1 MRNISRTLAYRNNGF
16 TLIEVMV
23 ALSILALAVGGL
35 AQLHYTAYQHIRLTQ
50 EMQQASYFA
59 DSHLHALASNTA
71 IVKRV
76 ETGEYTRGEGV
87 GGYPWRLTLVA
98 LNEQSLWPKSTSLS
112 DKVAPLTADLSVWID
127 HGTRELKFH
136 TLLLARPEAQPD
148 QQSDSRSLGKLG
160 AKK

>member
-1 MRNISRTLAYRNNGF
+1 MRNINRALAYRNNGF

-23 ALSILALAVGGL
+23 ALSLLALAVGGV

-59 DSHLHALASNTA
+59 DSHLRALASNMA

-87 GGYPWRLTLVA
+87 EGYPWRLTLVA
-98 LNEQSLWPKSTSLS
+98 LSEQSLRPKSTSLS
-112 DKVAPLTADLSVWID
+112 DKVAPLTADLSVWINQ
-127 HGTRELKFH
+127 GTRELKFH
-136 TLLLARPEAQPD
+136 TLLLARPEAQPR
-148 QQSDSRSLGKLG
+148 QQSGSLSLRKLG
-160 AKK
+160 AKD